1 MNPQEVERNLV
12 AEIKNIDQYARGHED
27 DIYRGVWMRSQPE
40 EEMRRRYEGR
50 MEDMRDDFHDWKEA
64 HAGKGEPAVIQE
76 LRNMLDNVRKPRGC
90 KKMKKTSKKGRKAS
104 KKGRKASKKGRMTS
118 KMARKG
124 SKKRKGK
131 TMKKRKH

>member
-1 MNPQEVERNLV
+1 MNPQEERKLV
-12 AEIKNIDQYARGHED
+12 AEIKNIDEYARGHED

-76 LRNMLDNVRKPRGC
+76 LRNMLDNVRKPRGG
-90 KKMKKTSKKGRKAS
+90 KKMKKSKGKTSK
-104 KKGRKASKKGRMTS
+104 
-118 KMARKG
+118 RKG
-124 SKKRKGK
+124 KTMKKRKGKTMKKRKGK

>member
-1 MNPQEVERNLV
+1 MNPQEERKLV
-12 AEIKNIDQYARGHED
+12 AEIKNIDEYARGHED

-76 LRNMLDNVRKPRGC
+76 LRNMLDNVRKPRGG
-90 KKMKKTSKKGRKAS
+90 KKMKKSKDKAS
-104 KKGRKASKKGRMTS
+104 K
-118 KMARKG
+118 RKG
-124 SKKRKGK
+124 KTMKKRKGK
-131 TMKKRKH
+131 TMKKRKGKTMKKRKN

>member
-1 MNPQEVERNLV
+1 MNPQEERKLV
-12 AEIKNIDQYARGHED
+12 AEIKNIDEYARGHED

-76 LRNMLDNVRKPRGC
+76 LRNMLDNVRKPRGG
-90 KKMKKTSKKGRKAS
+90 KKMKKSKGKAS
-104 KKGRKASKKGRMTS
+104 K
-118 KMARKG
+118 RKG
-124 SKKRKGK
+124 KTMKKRKGK
-131 TMKKRKH
+131 TMKKRKGKTMKKRKGKTMKKRKN

>member
-12 AEIKNIDQYARGHED
+12 AEIKNIDEYARRHED

-50 MEDMRDDFHDWKEA
+50 MEDMGRDFDDWKEA

-76 LRNMLDNVRKPRGC
+76 LRNILDNVRKPRGG

-104 KKGRKASKKGRMTS
+104 KKGHKASKKGRMT
-118 KMARKG
+118 
-124 SKKRKGK
+124 KRKGK